1 MADDWHFTRNRNLQG
16 PVSFERL
23 QKLAHEGW
31 LLPTDLVW
39 HVGMTDW
46 IPASD
51 VQGLFGSQMGQLLQR
66 TLLGRDFIDP
76 LETAAAPRQSRV
88 PELPPAPKKL
98 SRRRAQQAKATQVH
112 IAWEQW
118 RPRHVIAA
126 MGGFLAALGIAF
138 TVIDQSRVALAFT
151 ITGLCIA
158 AAGLCVEVGQ
168 LFGQA
173 FANIARAWKESAE
186 RKLRAQELA
195 LEKQRLDLEV
205 ARLAQQDKHLERIL
219 PGAPVGEQVAPAA
232 LTESAA
238 TGQGQV
244 VVINQPPVKLWSPG
258 LAAVLSFFLPGLGQ
272 LYKGQF
278 LNGLAWFFMV
288 MLGYAALFVPGLIL
302 HFFCVLGALSG
313 DPWTEGKTTV
323 VRQ

>member
-76 LETAAAPRQSRV
+76 LETAAAPQQSRV

-118 RPRHVIAA
+118 WPRHVIAA
-126 MGGFLAALGIAF
+126 QGRVSGGAGDRVHGDRPVAGGLGLHDHGPLHCGGRAVRRSGA
-138 TVIDQSRVALAFT
+138 TLWAGVCEHRPGVERV
-151 ITGLCIA
+151 C
-158 AAGLCVEVGQ
+158 
-168 LFGQA
+168 
-173 FANIARAWKESAE
+173 RAET
-186 RKLRAQELA
+186 QG
-195 LEKQRLDLEV
+195 
-205 ARLAQQDKHLERIL
+205 
-219 PGAPVGEQVAPAA
+219 PGARPGK
-232 LTESAA
+232 AA
-238 TGQGQV
+238 TRSRSRPAGPARQA
-244 VVINQPPVKLWSPG
+244 PG
-258 LAAVLSFFLPGLGQ
+258 T
-272 LYKGQF
+272 
-278 LNGLAWFFMV
+278 
-288 MLGYAALFVPGLIL
+288 
-302 HFFCVLGALSG
+302 
-313 DPWTEGKTTV
+313 DPADGTCW
-323 VRQ
+323 